1 MARCPE
7 CGTAIKLRSF
17 LPFCSE
23 RCRCVDLSRWLRGD
37 FVISTPF
44 QEQERL
50 PTDPDQPLVNPTRDP
65 ILDPFLDEAVHQD
78 SSEAEH

>member
-7 CGTAIKLRSF
+7 CGTVSKLGSF

-44 QEQERL
+44 PENERL
-50 PTDPDQPLVNPTRDP
+50 PTDPEQPRRDSYV
-65 ILDPFLDEAVHQD
+65 DEAANSAV
-78 SSEAEH
+78 SEVEQ

>member
-44 QEQERL
+44 QENERL
-50 PTDPDQPLVNPTRDP
+50 PTDPEQSLRDPLV
-65 ILDPFLDEAVHQD
+65 DEAAHQA
-78 SSEAEH
+78 SSEAEQ